1 MKKLFLFISL
11 GVALVGTTGCI
22 KQEQTT
28 TAPPQPPPTAHQLT
42 ATERIAEIDHELAAP
57 LTGTPEGANRR
68 SALRA
73 ERSALA
79 GEPRLAQHQVYAR
92 QQQQFAQQQQQANV
106 EAQAHQRMVD
116 QLKVEAERSKLA
128 ERQRLQAQR
137 DQWEKE
143 DRLLSR
149 RLNGNYHPEAPP
161 QNTYDVQITNEHSR
175 HLRDGRDHH

>member
-1 MKKLFLFISL
+1 MKNLILFINL

-28 TAPPQPPPTAHQLT
+28 AAPPQSPPTARQLT
-42 ATERIAEIDHELAAP
+42 TTERIAEIDRELAAP
-57 LTGTPEGANRR
+57 LTGTPEDASRR
-68 SALRA
+68 TALRA

-92 QQQQFAQQQQQANV
+92 QQQQLAQQQQQATA
-106 EAQAHQRMVD
+106 EAQAHQRTVD
-116 QLKVEAERSKLA
+116 QLKFEAEQSKLA

-161 QNTYDVQITNEHSR
+161 QNTYDVQITDQHS
-175 HLRDGRDHH
+175 RDGRDHH